1 MLAWVRTPS
10 GATCKG
16 VLQLEATFIDVKNVS
31 PPGLEPGSLEY
42 RSNAL
47 TTKLRRHMMKKHAFH
62 INVPS
67 DGYTSIPYTPL
78 PGCFMILD
86 FKGC

>member
-1 MLAWVRTPS
+1 MEPLARAPTGS
-10 GATCKG
+10 NLYLCEKH
-16 VLQLEATFIDVKNVS
+16 VS

-62 INVPS
+62 TNVPS

-78 PGCFMILD
+78 PRCFL
-86 FKGC
+86 K